1 MLHLKLFQ
9 KRVLNIKKG
18 ARTMGNERR
27 IHKNSLISAITLQ

>member
-1 MLHLKLFQ
+1 MLNLKLFQ

-18 ARTMGNERR
+18 ARTMRNERR